1 MSRRVHKTERSLPSS
16 PRKKLFPKKSIFV
29 LYITSQEKKNEL
41 SEEEKEWSDNFPER
55 SDIAFTT
62 PGRRD
67 TIYVGMEGGKR
78 ECKQIRNLLWKL
90 HEVIN
95 GYKIITNGNFSSV
108 TEAFERE
115 LSFHQMYSFLKMHI
129 EVAYNSEISR
139 SSQTLYFWPKE

>member
-1 MSRRVHKTERSLPSS
+1 MYA
-16 PRKKLFPKKSIFV
+16 I
-29 LYITSQEKKNEL
+29 
-41 SEEEKEWSDNFPER
+41 
-55 SDIAFTT
+55 

-78 ECKQIRNLLWKL
+78 ECKQKRYLLWKL
-90 HEVIN
+90 HEIIN
-95 GYKIITNGNFSSV
+95 GYKIITNENFSSV